1 MTVMFSSI
9 PTIKFWLIYSFDAN
23 YFNHNYWLEIYAA
36 LRIMS
41 KNVNA
46 YVATVEKAQQG
57 KSL

>member
-1 MTVMFSSI
+1 
-9 PTIKFWLIYSFDAN
+9 
-23 YFNHNYWLEIYAA
+23 
-36 LRIMS
+36 MS